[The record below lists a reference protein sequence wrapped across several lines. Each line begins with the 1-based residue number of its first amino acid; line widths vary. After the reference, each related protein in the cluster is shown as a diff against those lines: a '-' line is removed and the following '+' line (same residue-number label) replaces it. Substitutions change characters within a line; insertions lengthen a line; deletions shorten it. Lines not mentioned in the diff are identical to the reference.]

1 MVNTR
6 FVHDIH
12 MKDEGNMV
20 KKFLKDSK
28 VSNMQQKI
36 EEVMHKNKEDTTS
49 GTQTDAPEGE
59 EEGADNENESNE
71 EGKEAQSEEEGAEDD
86 EENSDSSEEQIEKS
100 PGHTIANL
108 RCEAYGGPSP
118 EESEE
123 MVYWEDIP
131 NDALHVSP
139 FHHTNKQLDGDTKP
153 ITQFLTFEP
162 DAGGWNNI
170 RMAMGKSKNEI
181 NIKKEKRNCFLVPS
195 SFPTNTLSIQ
205 SF

>member
-12 MKDEGNMV
+12 MKDEGNAV
-20 KKFLKDSK
+20 KNFLKDSK

-36 EEVMHKNKEDTTS
+36 EEVMEKTKDQES
-49 GTQTDAPEGE
+49 GTTTATDNPEADDAEQE
-59 EEGADNENESNE
+59 EAGDDENESN
-71 EGKEAQSEEEGAEDD
+71 ADDEEESVEKEEE
-86 EENSDSSEEQIEKS
+86 EENSDSDEEK
-100 PGHTIANL
+100 PTGHTIANL
-108 RCEAYGGPSP
+108 SCEAYGGPSP

-131 NDALHVSP
+131 EDALHVSP
-139 FHHTNKQLDGDTKP
+139 FHHTNQQLDDDTIP

-170 RMAMGKSKNEI
+170 RMAMGKLTVKSKSR
-181 NIKKEKRNCFLVPS
+181 KF
-195 SFPTNTLSIQ
+195 
-205 SF
+205 